1 MDGAIGEMLNGSG
14 KTQEELLKDTK
25 QSLAL
30 VNLKF
35 ILDNENI
42 STVIPGMETLD
53 EVRENVRASYEG
65 KITDSDMALLEGFWN
80 NHQGESYI
88 NEMCSGKYHFLR
100 QWRS

>member
-1 MDGAIGEMLNGSG
+1 MGGTIGEWLKESE

-65 KITDSDMALLEGFWN
+65 KITDSDLALLDGFWN
-80 NHQGESYI
+80 NHQGESCI